1 MNFKNFE
8 FRTKEE
14 GLKKLKEA
22 VSKRNKICDASY
34 FNLLNNDCKEIALRL
49 NALGVEKE
57 ITANILNT

>member
-22 VSKRNKICDASY
+22 VSKRNKICDTSY